1 MYMAY
6 IYTPN
11 MKGARMMVSHFD
23 YLWPDLKQCRNK
35 LWSKDQTGYTGY
47 ICVVKHIF
55 VHPKHL
61 SLSLP
66 SSRFPSLSLSLSH
79 HISNIDF
86 RVCWVR
92 TDIRTITKYE
102 ETFRATQYTRAGKN
116 QQNDKHSCPPV
127 PLHQGKL

>member
-35 LWSKDQTGYTGY
+35 WWSNDQKGYTGY

-55 VHPKHL
+55 VHHKHL
-61 SLSLP
+61 SLSLSHP
-66 SSRFPSLSLSLSH
+66 LAFPLSL
-79 HISNIDF
+79 IIF
-86 RVCWVR
+86 P
-92 TDIRTITKYE
+92 I
-102 ETFRATQYTRAGKN
+102 
-116 QQNDKHSCPPV
+116 
-127 PLHQGKL
+127 